1 MRIRTSAQSEGDDKV
16 FESSRHVK
24 CQSLPQVNKKANQV
38 NATHPHIHA
47 STHTYTHTHI
57 HTKNHPQSTKQ
68 THFSAFP
75 LSLSQSMTDWVD
87 SDAFTCAPHVEKKSQ
102 NVLKTASEVY
112 DLIVAGLNEP
122 RYKKPK
128 VDKATASVAEGG
140 SPTKIKQ
147 MKQMMED
154 KKRKVEDLDSE
165 IEDVTPSKK
174 TKLEFGGSS
183 PSEEE
188 VSNSQLQHSQLSTP
202 TTNPPPKFA
211 QYTKYSAMK
220 VDQLKDFLRWNGQK
234 LDTKKDSLVAMV
246 IDQAMHGRLGRCTQC
261 EGKLNLVLETC
272 DGSHFCKGSYSE
284 EMSCFVACGIKY
296 PPKTAPRF
304 KFFDK
309 KPTDEEMET
318 IEKENK
324 SMSASN
330 ITASSNAKI
339 KTEVSFSDLDLATNE
354 GKKEAATLM
363 LTACRS
369 IRVKVSE
376 GSERALMKTRILAM
390 NKNPRN
396 GYRHDGYIHY

>member
-1 MRIRTSAQSEGDDKV
+1 MPTTYTGEVIPPNTLQRLSFSQNKISLQLWPPFLPPPILLTPPQCQFALSGRSSCKFCKEKILEGEMRIRTSAQSEGDDKV

-202 TTNPPPKFA
+202 N
-211 QYTKYSAMK
+211 S
-220 VDQLKDFLRWNGQK
+220 
-234 LDTKKDSLVAMV
+234 
-246 IDQAMHGRLGRCTQC
+246 
-261 EGKLNLVLETC
+261 
-272 DGSHFCKGSYSE
+272 
-284 EMSCFVACGIKY
+284 
-296 PPKTAPRF
+296 
-304 KFFDK
+304 
-309 KPTDEEMET
+309 
-318 IEKENK
+318 
-324 SMSASN
+324 
-330 ITASSNAKI
+330 
-339 KTEVSFSDLDLATNE
+339 
-354 GKKEAATLM
+354 
-363 LTACRS
+363 
-369 IRVKVSE
+369 
-376 GSERALMKTRILAM
+376 
-390 NKNPRN
+390 
-396 GYRHDGYIHY
+396 